1 MQITEQ
7 ATKPFPYFLAQDCV
21 SADVGEALLDWFES
35 DAPWRLVSQ
44 DFYDQYEFS
53 LFDARLP
60 PAAAML
66 VDRDALAV
74 LRRRMEAEFGEALSE
89 TMEIVAHKLVAG
101 QRIGIHN
108 DFLPGHETHRLT
120 VQLNR
125 GLADAD
131 GGYMMLFNSDDAADV
146 HRILRPVSR
155 TGLGFAIGPA
165 SHHAVSRMHGGE
177 RFTLV
182 YSFHADGRG

>member
-1 MQITEQ
+1 MQITER
-7 ATKPFPYFLAQDCV
+7 ATAPFSYFLARNCV

-53 LFDARLP
+53 LFNARLP
-60 PAAAML
+60 AAAAIL
-66 VDRDALAV
+66 VAPDTLAY
-74 LRRRMEAEFGEALSE
+74 LRRRIEAEFGEALSE

-131 GGYMMLFNSDDAADV
+131 GGHMMLFNSDDATDV

-155 TGLGFAIGPA
+155 TGLGFAIGPT
-165 SHHAVSRMHGGE
+165 SHHAVSKMHGGE

-182 YSFHADGRG
+182 YSFHANGRG

>member
-1 MQITEQ
+1 MQITER
-7 ATKPFPYFLAQDCV
+7 ATKPFPYFLAHDCV
-21 SADVGEALLDWFES
+21 SADAGEALLDWFES

-44 DFYDQYEFS
+44 DFYDQFEFS

-60 PAAAML
+60 AAAAEL
-66 VDRDALAV
+66 VHPDTLAD
-74 LRRRMEAEFGEALSE
+74 LRRRIGAEFGEALSE

-131 GGYMMLFNSDDAADV
+131 GGFMMLFNSDDATDV

-182 YSFHADGRG
+182 YSFQANGRG